1 MTDKKRSKQ
10 FVREPNLWGLKAADR
25 VSEHV
30 SVVQNRL
37 GFDPGKP
44 WRLWG
49 LETFEGKMSK
59 LIEFQKILDNSFKQ
73 LAYADR
79 KAISWCW
86 PLPSA
91 ENVPDSDATGIL
103 RMIYLPSGTKKPDD
117 LVRLELV
124 DVHSQLM
131 GRIGFE
137 FLRLEELLTVWRS
150 ASEQKQFIGAAS
162 MSRNLI
168 EAVASLYALAESISK
183 QWSICKTKTGTIH
196 ETSSGGKV
204 DREKAVEVGNLRRLL
219 WGARN
224 ELVLNDIK
232 SSGIDATLAE
242 WRNLKLFDALNS
254 YEINYRTEITNEPG
268 ERLFPLVRDLDKKII
283 LSNCYITLKTGYE
296 LLCNVVH
303 PSLGSFQLFSGQTGT
318 DATYSYNHIVVGRG
332 RGRIRSKSTDPL
344 TNGEISS
351 FGIFCNAIS
360 ESMAIA
366 SSAYVSILEF
376 MTAIGDDIALTAN
389 IELLSFFK
397 TWRYPKQLEDI
408 ECFCAWKNLDGCD
421 HQWGVSGPQLRN
433 KFEIDLGPPNKKHKT

>member
-10 FVREPNLWGLKAADR
+10 FVRVPNLWGLKAADR
-25 VSEHV
+25 VSEQV
-30 SVVQNRL
+30 EVVQNRL
-37 GFDPGKP
+37 GFDPEKP

-49 LETFEGKMSK
+49 LETYEGKMGK
-59 LIEFQKILDNSFKQ
+59 LMEFQKYLNNSFKQ
-73 LAYADR
+73 IGYGDR

-91 ENVPDSDATGIL
+91 EKVPGPDSPGIL
-103 RMIYLPSGTKKPDD
+103 RMIYLPSGTKEPDD

-137 FLRLEELLTVWRS
+137 FLRLEELLTVWKS

-168 EAVASLYALAESISK
+168 EATASLYALAKSISE
-183 QWSICKTKTGTIH
+183 QWLICKTKTGAIH

-204 DREKAVEVGNLRRLL
+204 DREKAVQVGELRRLL
-219 WGARN
+219 WNARN
-224 ELVLNDIK
+224 ELVLKDIK
-232 SSGIDATLAE
+232 NSGVDATLAE
-242 WRNLKLFDALNS
+242 WRNPKLFEVLKS
-254 YEINYRTEITNEPG
+254 FEINHRVEITNEPG
-268 ERLFPLVRDLDKKII
+268 ERPLQLVRDLDKKII

-318 DATYSYNHIVVGRG
+318 DTTYGYHHIVVGRG
-332 RGRIRSKSTDPL
+332 RGRTTRRSTDPL
-344 TNGEISS
+344 VNGEISS
-351 FGIFCNAIS
+351 YGIFCNSIS
-360 ESMAIA
+360 ESMVIA
-366 SSAYVSILEF
+366 TSAYVSILEF

-389 IELLSFFK
+389 IEPLSFFK

-408 ECFCAWKNLDGCD
+408 ECLCAWKSLDGCD

-433 KFEIDLGPPNKKHKT
+433 KFEIDLGPPNRKRKT